1 MKIDHSFLIEK
12 KLDFVEKSQKS
23 ISYQMKRLIL
33 K

>member
-12 KLDFVEKSQKS
+12 IRFGGEISKS

>member
-1 MKIDHSFLIEK
+1 MKIDHSFLIE